1 MGFFSDLKEDLSQAV
16 NELMPEEEQIKADNR
31 SIDEMLE
38 NIDKIS
44 LPGQEADIP
53 EQGTEEN
60 VEAAAEDGSRMT
72 KREQELFSFQTPTG
86 WTKLSSKK
94 NGDNQVYVYAYNEI
108 LKPEQTTSALFDSVK
123 FLNIIEGQLD
133 EQNLTIPVRAY
144 AIQASYTGGDS
155 GSVIDQA
162 KTAYEKYVNQ
172 NKDQEGQVTP

>member
-60 VEAAAEDGSRMT
+60 VEADAEQAAEQVAEDGGNLPAAEESTDMQETLPEEAAKEAPVNEDAEMQAMLSRMLEESPMEEN
-72 KREQELFSFQTPTG
+72 RADAVLLGRPVLFPGSARKQRDHTG
-86 WTKLSSKK
+86 RKCGYFRHKH
-94 NGDNQVYVYAYNEI
+94 
-108 LKPEQTTSALFDSVK
+108 
-123 FLNIIEGQLD
+123 GQLGRGAD
-133 EQNLTIPVRAY
+133 PGVH
-144 AIQASYTGGDS
+144 GGDR
-155 GSVIDQA
+155 
-162 KTAYEKYVNQ
+162 
-172 NKDQEGQVTP
+172 